1 MNNKEI
7 AESLKGLV
15 KLYEDCAWNYERALD
30 LIQDEELHQQLIE
43 MNDAHLERMENLKEY
58 IKQLGV
64 EVPEYLEEI
73 SPEISTVDDEMSDED
88 IVKVLKK
95 NENLLSRELQGVVEN
110 VQIPELVQD
119 LEEEI
124 EDEKIYIDTLEN
136 FISFLL
142 ID

>member
-7 AESLKGLV
+7 AERLKELV
-15 KLYEDCAWNYERALD
+15 KLYDDCAWNYERALD
-30 LIQDEELHQQLIE
+30 LIQDEELYQQLVE

-64 EVPEYLEEI
+64 EVPDYLEEI
-73 SPEISTVDDEMSDED
+73 SPEISIVNDEMNDED

-95 NENLLSRELQGVVEN
+95 NENLLSKELQGVVESI
-110 VQIPELVQD
+110 QIPELVQD
-119 LEEEI
+119 LEEGI

-136 FISFLL
+136 FIS
-142 ID
+142 

>member
-7 AESLKGLV
+7 AENLKGLV
-15 KLYEDCAWNYERALD
+15 KLYEDCAWNYERALA

-43 MNDAHLERMENLKEY
+43 MSDSHLERMRNLKEY

-64 EVPEYLEEI
+64 AEADYIEEMSAEI
-73 SPEISTVDDEMSDED
+73 SIVNDEMADED

-95 NENLLSRELQGVVEN
+95 NENLLSRELQGVVET

-119 LEEEI
+119 LEDEI
-124 EDEKIYIDTLEN
+124 EDEKIYIDTLDN
-136 FISFLL
+136 FLS
-142 ID
+142 

>member
-7 AESLKGLV
+7 AENLKGLV
-15 KLYEDCAWNYERALD
+15 KLYEDCAWNYERALA

-43 MNDAHLERMENLKEY
+43 MSDSHLERMRNLKEY

-64 EVPEYLEEI
+64 AEADYIEEMSAEI
-73 SPEISTVDDEMSDED
+73 SIVNDEMADED

-95 NENLLSRELQGVVEN
+95 NENLLSRELQGVVET

-119 LEEEI
+119 LEDEI
-124 EDEKIYIDTLEN
+124 EDEKIYIDTLDN
-136 FISFLL
+136 YLS
-142 ID
+142 

>member
-1 MNNKEI
+1 MNNKDI

-30 LIQDEELHQQLIE
+30 VIQDEDLHEQLIE

-64 EVPEYLEEI
+64 EEIDYLEEI
-73 SPEISTVDDEMSDED
+73 SPEISLVNDEMSDED

-95 NENLLSRELQGVVEN
+95 NENLLSRELQGVVEKI
-110 VQIPELVQD
+110 QIPELAQD
-119 LEEEI
+119 LEDEI

-136 FISFLL
+136 FIS
-142 ID
+142 

>member
-7 AESLKGLV
+7 AENLKGLV
-15 KLYEDCAWNYERALD
+15 KLYEDCAWNYERALA

-43 MNDAHLERMENLKEY
+43 MSDSHLERMRNLKEY

-64 EVPEYLEEI
+64 AEADYIEEMSSEI
-73 SPEISTVDDEMSDED
+73 SIVNDEMADED

-95 NENLLSRELQGVVEN
+95 NENLLSRELQGVVET

-119 LEEEI
+119 LEDEI
-124 EDEKIYIDTLEN
+124 EDEKIYIDTLDN
-136 FISFLL
+136 FLS
-142 ID
+142 

>member
-1 MNNKEI
+1 MQKV
-7 AESLKGLV
+7 SKGWLSC
-15 KLYEDCAWNYERALD
+15 EDCAWNYERALD

-136 FISFLL
+136 FIS
-142 ID
+142 